1 MVADEILVKKTQG
14 GDTAAYGE
22 LVRRY
27 QDRVYGLVL
36 KMFSPEDAR
45 DVVQEIFIRVFR
57 GLPGFNYQA
66 SFATWLYRISTNVCL
81 DQLRRRGREGQRL
94 LPLEMGDDE
103 GGCLRDN
110 SPGPEEHL
118 LDRERVG
125 ALKRAVQELPDG
137 YRMALVL
144 HHYQGLSYRQVAE
157 AMGLPEKTV
166 ATRIHRA
173 KKMLRKK
180 LSGGE
185 DSALP
190 EGKKGTDQVSG
201 RRMPVL

>member
-1 MVADEILVKKTQG
+1 MVADEILVKKAQG

-27 QDRVYGLVL
+27 QERVYGLAL
-36 KMFSPEDAR
+36 KMFSREDAG
-45 DVVQEIFIRVFR
+45 DVAQEIFFRVFR
-57 GLPGFNYQA
+57 GLPGFNYQS

-81 DQLRRRGREGQRL
+81 DQLRRRGREGQRF
-94 LPLEMGDDE
+94 LPLEAGDDE
-103 GGCLRDN
+103 RNSLRDN
-110 SPGPEEHL
+110 GPGPEEHL
-118 LDRERVG
+118 LDREKVG
-125 ALKRAVQELPDG
+125 ALKRAVRQLPDG

-157 AMGLPEKTV
+157 VMSLPEKTV

-185 DSALP
+185 DGALP
-190 EGKKGTDQVSG
+190 EGK
-201 RRMPVL
+201 